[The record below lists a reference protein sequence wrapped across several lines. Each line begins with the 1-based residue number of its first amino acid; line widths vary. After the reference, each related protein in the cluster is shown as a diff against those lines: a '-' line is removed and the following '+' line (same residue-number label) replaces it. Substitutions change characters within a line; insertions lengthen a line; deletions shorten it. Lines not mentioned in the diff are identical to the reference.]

1 LKAEANKGMKK
12 WVNPIL
18 ARCISIIHHLVS
30 NYLNG
35 GINVEYH
42 ALQPRKRER
51 INPASLVP
59 KSVSIESSIN
69 DSSEEI
75 HSSTS
80 SVQQVPEFG
89 KHKYKDCVVIVKLQL
104 VFDGAF
110 PYMKIKTIT
119 K

>member
-1 LKAEANKGMKK
+1 VYIHYPPSREQLFEWWYQCG
-12 WVNPIL
+12 ISCL
-18 ARCISIIHHLVS
+18 A
-30 NYLNG
+30 
-35 GINVEYH
+35 
-42 ALQPRKRER
+42 AKKRER